1 MARKMSYIPYPFPLA
16 QMATLSVVLSTVIIP
31 TLMLSKT
38 EIWYGFIL
46 NFFTVLLF
54 AGLNEIAK
62 ELEYPFRSMP
72 NDLPVKDIFIDRGFV
87 MLCIKFV
94 N

>member
-1 MARKMSYIPYPFPLA
+1 MSYIPYPFPLA
-16 QMATLSVVLSTVIIP
+16 QMATKV
-31 TLMLSKT
+31 SKT

-62 ELEYPFRSMP
+62 ELEYPFRAIP
-72 NDLPVKDIFIDRGFV
+72 NDLPVRYIY
-87 MLCIKFV
+87 
-94 N
+94 